1 MYKCCFWYDCTNVVT
16 EYINVDT
23 KYIVCTCTY
32 VITEYKYVSLN
43 IHIFWH
49 WKYKWHYWIY
59 KYCYWIYMNKCCYW
73 IYKCCQWIYIHIHVC
88 CYWIYKYTCTVKF
101 CYFQEH
107 KTPQKMTNTNT
118 DTNIHELLIS
128 KSIILKIQCVPDLVS
143 SLVLNTIFCW
153 FLCSFDA
160 QKNGES
166 SSIQEDWSP
175 QVLMRPQY

>member
-43 IHIFWH
+43 IPYILALKVQMALLNIQILLLNIHEQMLLLNIQMLSMN
-49 WKYKWHYWIY
+49 IY
-59 KYCYWIYMNKCCYW
+59 THTCMLLLNIQIYMYSQVLLFPGTQNS
-73 IYKCCQWIYIHIHVC
+73 HN
-88 CYWIYKYTCTVKF
+88 
-101 CYFQEH
+101 
-107 KTPQKMTNTNT
+107 MTNTNT
-118 DTNIHELLIS
+118 DTNIHVLLIS
-128 KSIILKIQCVPDLVS
+128 KSIILKIQCVPDYVS